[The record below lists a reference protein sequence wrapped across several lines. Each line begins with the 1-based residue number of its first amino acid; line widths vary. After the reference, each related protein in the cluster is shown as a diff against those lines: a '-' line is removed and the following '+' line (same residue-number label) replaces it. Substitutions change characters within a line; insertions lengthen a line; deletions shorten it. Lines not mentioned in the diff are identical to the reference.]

1 MSCLEVNPPVLSTWP
16 TAFLQQWS
24 LDHISH
30 YNNISWSNRQVVRK
44 KNISS
49 IYFRTFTY
57 FRVRSNIVYIWLP
70 STLPF
75 PFSLP
80 LHPHWFHLFLLI
92 ILGGWK
98 VDLWHWS
105 LSTMIFLILPS
116 YPRFTAC
123 FIWRFFFFAFQ
134 LLHSL
139 FSFIRY
145 EIQAVRNSLL
155 SGETENS
162 TMPWKTTE
170 KIFRWMDEIRRQ
182 IGVVYKEDT

>member
-1 MSCLEVNPPVLSTWP
+1 MALTPINNDILDF
-16 TAFLQQWS
+16 AFLS
-24 LDHISH
+24 
-30 YNNISWSNRQVVRK
+30 QVY
-44 KNISS
+44 SMF
-49 IYFRTFTY
+49 YFK
-57 FRVRSNIVYIWLP
+57 I
-70 STLPF
+70 
-75 PFSLP
+75 
-80 LHPHWFHLFLLI
+80 
-92 ILGGWK
+92 
-98 VDLWHWS
+98 
-105 LSTMIFLILPS
+105 
-116 YPRFTAC
+116 
-123 FIWRFFFFAFQ
+123 FFFAFQ